1 MAVTKIIA
9 VKGRLA
15 QCLDYTANPQKTAL
29 GDTLAYAENPDK
41 IGRLLYTCGFNCDV
55 ATAYPTML
63 TTKARWGKTA
73 DRHVAGY
80 HLIQSFAPG
89 EVTPQQCF
97 DIGREFA
104 RRYLADR
111 YECTVSAHLD
121 REHLHCHIVFNSV
134 SFVDGKMFRNDF
146 SSYYR
151 GIRKVSDE
159 LCRENCLSVI
169 QTDGKGQPYQQW
181 SDRAGIRTLI
191 QADMDA
197 AIQKTGSWTAF
208 LQELARQG
216 YQVNPSGPHRK
227 YTTLRPPGGQ
237 RNIRLASLA
246 PGYREEDVKAFFAGR
261 NSRAPEATSPYPV
274 PAQPQRIRRRY
285 ADKFPPRH
293 RRPITGLAVLYYR
306 YCALLRRVKTGRCS
320 KRYRYLLGDE
330 LKKFDRYCKQ
340 AAFLWERNIQTNE
353 EINNITL
360 AAEQALSQLLTRRKA
375 LYRQKDAQPQNAAA
389 LQRQIE
395 ILSADIKAQRSTLRL
410 CEAIRQDA
418 ARLQGQLQEARNLQN
433 QERREI
439 EQHEQRWRSR

>member
-15 QCLDYTANPQKTAL
+15 QCLDYTSNPQKTAL

-41 IGRLLYTCGFNCDV
+41 TGRLLYTCGFNCDV

-97 DIGREFA
+97 DIGCEFA

-159 LCRENCLSVI
+159 LCRENRLSVI

-216 YQVNPSGPHRK
+216 YQVNPSGPRRK

-261 NSRAPEATSPYPV
+261 RQTTRTEK
-274 PAQPQRIRRRY
+274 PAQQRAAHQPPHRRY
-285 ADKFPPRH
+285 AGKFPPRY

-340 AAFLWERNIQTNE
+340 AAFLWRENIQTDTE
-353 EINNITL
+353 LDAAAGATEQTL
-360 AAEQALSQLLTRRKA
+360 STLLTRRKA
-375 LYRQKDAQPQNAAA
+375 LYRQKDALPQNAVA

-395 ILSADIKAQRSTLRL
+395 TLSADIKAQRSTLRL